1 MIAITGASG
10 YIGSRL
16 LERLAGA
23 AVLALDIRPPRHL
36 PEGAEFVRH
45 DVRQP
50 MGALFRARGV
60 KAVIHLA
67 FAVDPMRDRQ
77 AERALNVL
85 GTANVLAA
93 CAEARVETVILLS
106 SATVYGAYPDNPPA
120 LTEDAPLRGCPG
132 FGYVEDKL
140 ELERMAARYARE
152 HPEARV
158 ILVRPVVVA
167 GPHMRNYLSR
177 SLEKPFVFLPW
188 GANPPL
194 QLIHEQDVAQALATL
209 LHEGPSG
216 PYNLGAPNP
225 MPFQEVVRRARARAV
240 ALPWALL
247 YPLAAVAWRMGW
259 RAVTEAPPALLHYL
273 RWPWVV
279 DGSRIARLTSFAYQF
294 DTPATLADYLEA
306 RAGRA
311 GGGGAYR

>member
-10 YIGSRL
+10 YIGSHL
-16 LERLAGA
+16 LERLVGA
-23 AVLALDIRPPRHL
+23 AVLALDIRPPRYL
-36 PEGAEFVRH
+36 PEGVEFVRH

-67 FAVDPMRDRQ
+67 FAADPLRDRR
-77 AERALNVL
+77 AEQALNVL
-85 GTANVLAA
+85 GTSNVLAA
-93 CAEARVETVILLS
+93 CAEARVSTVILLS
-106 SATVYGAYPDNPPA
+106 SAKVYGAYPDNPSA
-120 LTEDAPLRGCPG
+120 LAEDAPLRGCPG

-140 ELERMAARYARE
+140 ELERMAARYAHE

-167 GPHMRNYLSR
+167 GPHMQNYLSR
-177 SLEKPFVFLPW
+177 ALEKPFMFLPW
-188 GANPPL
+188 GTNPPL
-194 QLIHEQDVAQALATL
+194 QLVHEQDAAQALVML
-209 LHEGPSG
+209 LYEGPSG

-225 MPFQEVVRRARARAV
+225 IPFLEVVRRARVVR
-240 ALPWALL
+240 LPWSLL
-247 YPLAAVAWRMGW
+247 YPLTSAAWRMGW
-259 RAVTEAPPALLHYL
+259 RAFTEAPPALLHYL

-279 DGSRIARLTSFAYQF
+279 DGSRITRSTSFAYRF

-306 RAGRA
+306 RVGQA
-311 GGGGAYR
+311 GGRGTNR